1 MLIEK
6 VRDEKQKKIR
16 LYPTLSNR
24 ASQLGHPCERYLVFL
39 RTRWQDASL
48 PSVDLQFIFDEGN
61 IQERAILRDLED
73 AGWQLIEQQRDYH
86 YPEHQITAHVDAK
99 VVLGPLEAAPI
110 ECKSMSPFIWV
121 KVNSLQDMLQSKM
134 AHLRKY
140 PAQITLYLLLANAER
155 GFLILKNKSTGQ
167 LKEIEV
173 RLDYE
178 YAESLLQKAQ
188 RINTHVAA
196 STVPEPI
203 DWSESICGRCEFNH
217 ICLPDAKREALD
229 LNDDPELLEQLTKRQ
244 ALKAARDEYEELDEE
259 VKEKVK
265 GKPKILC
272 GDFLITGRYQDRKDG
287 KQVWM
292 TKIESLKKETP

>member
-6 VRDEKQKKIR
+6 VVEAKKKKIR
-16 LYPTLSNR
+16 LHPTLSNR
-24 ASQLGHPCERYLVFL
+24 ASQLGDPCERKLVFL
-39 RTRWQDASL
+39 RTRWQEATL
-48 PSVDLQFIFDEGN
+48 PSVDLQFVFDEGN
-61 IQERAILRDLED
+61 IQERATIRDLED

-86 YPEHQITAHVDAK
+86 YPEHQITAHLDAK
-99 VVLGPLEAAPI
+99 VVLSETEAAPLEI
-110 ECKSMSPFIWV
+110 KSMSPFVWV

-173 RLDYE
+173 RLDYD

-188 RINTHVAA
+188 RINAHVAA
-196 STVPEPI
+196 GTIPPPI

-217 ICLPDAKREALD
+217 ICLPEAKREALD

-244 ALKAARDEYEELDEE
+244 ALKAARDEYEQVDEE
-259 VKEKVK
+259 IKEKVK

-272 GDFLITGRYQDRKDG
+272 GDFLVTGRYQDRKDG
-287 KQVWM
+287 KQVWT